1 MKGIHV
7 EEELNPVFAAG
18 SSAKLSVVRL
28 APWAYVRLLVKANI
42 TNPALWPPGMQKGA
56 RALERV
62 RAIERR
68 CKARHGKFDW
78 EELSQKLQDEYDSLC
93 ALLDELQDSRE
104 VIPFATVQAELAR
117 RRK

>member
-1 MKGIHV
+1 M
-7 EEELNPVFAAG
+7 LNIITPEFVTEPNPQSMA
-18 SSAKLSVVRL
+18 VRL
-28 APWAYVRLLVKANI
+28 APWAYVQLLIRANI
-42 TNPALWPPGMQKGA
+42 TVADLWPPGMQKGV